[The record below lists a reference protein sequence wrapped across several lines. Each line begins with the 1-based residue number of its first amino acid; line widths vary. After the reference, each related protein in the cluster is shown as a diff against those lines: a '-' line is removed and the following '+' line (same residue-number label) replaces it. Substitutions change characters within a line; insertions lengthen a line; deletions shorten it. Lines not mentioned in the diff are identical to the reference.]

1 MVFADLNT
9 IDNNMA
15 SIATGSGTFAN
26 LNSPTT
32 LPSKSLPQNNP
43 SKTITSAPA
52 PTELSL
58 PAYDVSDPRAI
69 LTTLIRYVMRTFYEI
84 PKSLVIEYI
93 YHYGEIKQ
101 QDLAERLYL
110 DSKLVRSY
118 IQEFKRDKFII
129 EGHRLE
135 LNESTTGRRNLDQY
149 YYKIDVDSF
158 IDVVKFRLEKMRIYV
173 ENLERQQIYRQSN
186 YKCEQCAK
194 EYTELDIG
202 KLYDL
207 NQEALVCFICG
218 GIVHEDVE
226 MKEEAT
232 TSTREAANTT
242 LFNQQLQPLYQL
254 LQQIKEIVD
263 HNQQIKTTSDQESF
277 QVNGNTSFNAHN
289 PLSKDHPS
297 ANQHRSHAS
306 NVFDRTSNI
315 NHDIQI
321 IIEKD
326 DDDYYSHE
334 EIDET
339 SNTESA
345 ISSSRGPGKP
355 GKKSSK
361 PVQSAAEVASQ
372 PVPTKMKLASKKA
385 PYEPKPMPYWFTRST
400 VHVDQDDEHRLVHT
414 SSSSQPTG
422 NSSSLSRQLSN
433 QKLLKSNSINDIKQM
448 LLVHESRRKKTFP
461 LTNMDDSL
469 SPPTPNQLTKTTNSQ
484 SSSSLSQFNS
494 NPGGVGG
501 PAAVDEDDTAMSLFH
516 LINEESVHHM
526 DIDKND

>member
-1 MVFADLNT
+1 
-9 IDNNMA
+9 
-15 SIATGSGTFAN
+15 
-26 LNSPTT
+26 
-32 LPSKSLPQNNP
+32 
-43 SKTITSAPA
+43 
-52 PTELSL
+52 
-58 PAYDVSDPRAI
+58 
-69 LTTLIRYVMRTFYEI
+69 MRTFYEI

-149 YYKIDVDSF
+149 YYKIDNANF
-158 IDVVKFRLEKMRIYV
+158 INVVKFRLENMRTYV
-173 ENLERQQIYRQSN
+173 ENLERQQIYKQSN

-207 NQEALVCFICG
+207 TQDALVCFICG

-232 TSTREAANTT
+232 TSTREAANMI
-242 LFNQQLQPLYQL
+242 LFNEQLKSLFQI
-254 LQQIKEIVD
+254 LQQIDKIMIHD
-263 HNQQIKTTSDQESF
+263 QQIKTSSDQESF
-277 QVNGNTSFNAHN
+277 QLNGNTSFNAPN
-289 PLSKDHPS
+289 SLNKDHPS
-297 ANQHRSHAS
+297 ASQHRSHAS

-355 GKKSSK
+355 GKKATK

-372 PVPTKMKLASKKA
+372 PVSTKMKLASKKV

-400 VHVDQDDEHRLVHT
+400 VHVEQDEEHRLAH

-422 NSSSLSRQLSN
+422 SSSSLSRQLSN

-461 LTNMDDSL
+461 LTNMEDSL

-501 PAAVDEDDTAMSLFH
+501 PTAMDEDDTAMSLFH